1 MEVSVK
7 KYKQRSQEF
16 KVQAVQ
22 RILADEPISRLSRE
36 LEVRRCVLYRWRD
49 AYRREGPNGLRSIG
63 RPGWRTST
71 PNIDPERRRQTV
83 EVRMVELE
91 RKVAQQSLLID
102 FLRRAFRRVE
112 ALPHNS
118 IGCGGAASTERS
130 DK

>member
-7 KYKQRSQEF
+7 KYKQRGQEF

-91 RKVAQQSLLID
+91 GVNTRCIEEPTDVDSIVDGPMPAKRHLSNNRRQSG
-102 FLRRAFRRVE
+102 R
-112 ALPHNS
+112 
-118 IGCGGAASTERS
+118 
-130 DK
+130 